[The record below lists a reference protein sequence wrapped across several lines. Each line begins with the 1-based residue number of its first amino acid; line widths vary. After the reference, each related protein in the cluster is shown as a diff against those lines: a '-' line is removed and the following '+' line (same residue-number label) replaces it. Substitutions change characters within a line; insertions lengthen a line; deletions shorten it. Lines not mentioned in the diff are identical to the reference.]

1 VPSTLIRARWQ
12 RGGGDVRLHTER
24 WQLGPLASLHP
35 LSLTRVGEI
44 SSGGQ
49 VNDRRVTILFAGVNG
64 DVETARSGLGDEAA
78 PVRSAALSALLR
90 CGALT
95 ADEVETALA
104 DPSPLVRRRVCELA
118 TSAPTGHFERLLDD
132 EVPEVVE
139 AAAFACGEQEIA
151 SAVDALARVATG
163 HSDPL
168 CRESAVAALG
178 VLGLP
183 GGLAAVLTA
192 TTDVAAV
199 RRRAVIALSNYEGED
214 VSQALELAL
223 GDRDWQV
230 RQAAED
236 VIGISR
242 TSTQ

>member
-1 VPSTLIRARWQ
+1 
-12 RGGGDVRLHTER
+12 VR
-24 WQLGPLASLHP
+24 
-35 LSLTRVGEI
+35 EI

-49 VNDRRVTILFAGVNG
+49 VNDRRVAILLAGVNG
-64 DVETARSGLGDEAA
+64 DVLTARSGLGDEAA
-78 PVRSAALSALLR
+78 SVRSAALSALLR
-90 CGALT
+90 CDALT
-95 ADEVETALA
+95 TDDVEAALA

-118 TSAPTGHFERLLDD
+118 TTSPTGHFERLLED

-151 SAVDALARVATG
+151 SAVGALARVATT
-163 HSDPL
+163 HTDPL

-178 VLGLP
+178 VLGSND
-183 GGLAAVLTA
+183 GLAAVLQA

-199 RRRAVIALSNYEGED
+199 RRRAVIALSNSESEE
-214 VSQALELAL
+214 VNQALQVAL
-223 GDRDWQV
+223 SDRDWQV

-236 VIGISR
+236 VIGINR

>member
-1 VPSTLIRARWQ
+1 VS
-12 RGGGDVRLHTER
+12 
-24 WQLGPLASLHP
+24 
-35 LSLTRVGEI
+35 EI
-44 SSGGQ
+44 SSGRQ
-49 VNDRRVTILFAGVNG
+49 ASDRRVAILLAGVSG
-64 DVETARSGLGDEAA
+64 DVETARSGLVDEAA
-78 PVRSAALSALLR
+78 SVRSAALSALLR
-90 CGALT
+90 LDALT
-95 ADEVETALA
+95 ALEVEAALA

-118 TSAPTGHFERLLDD
+118 TSSPTGHFERLLDD

-151 SAVDALARVATG
+151 AAVGALARVATS

-178 VLGLP
+178 VLGLDD
-183 GGLAAVLTA
+183 GLSAVLQA
-192 TTDVAAV
+192 TTDIAAV
-199 RRRAVIALSNYEGED
+199 RRRAVIALSNYEGKVVDE
-214 VSQALELAL
+214 ALTLAL

-236 VIGISR
+236 VVGINR

>member
-1 VPSTLIRARWQ
+1 VETVSPNDSTATSRS
-12 RGGGDVRLHTER
+12 E
-24 WQLGPLASLHP
+24 PLATRHA
-35 LSLTRVGEI
+35 LSLTRVKES

-49 VNDRRVTILFAGVNG
+49 VIDRRVAILLAGVNG
-64 DVETARSGLGDEAA
+64 DVETARSGLSDEA
-78 PVRSAALSALLR
+78 PSVRTAAISALLR
-90 CGALT
+90 CDALST
-95 ADEVETALA
+95 DDVEAALA
-104 DPSPLVRRRVCELA
+104 DESPLVRRRICELA
-118 TSAPTGHFERLLDD
+118 TSSPAGHFERLLDD

-151 SAVDALARVATG
+151 SAVDALARVSTT

-178 VLGLP
+178 VLGLED
-183 GGLAAVLTA
+183 GLAAVLQA

-199 RRRAVIALSNYEGED
+199 RRRAVIALSNYEGDD
-214 VSQALELAL
+214 VRQALQVAL

-236 VIGISR
+236 VIGINR

>member
-1 VPSTLIRARWQ
+1 
-12 RGGGDVRLHTER
+12 VR
-24 WQLGPLASLHP
+24 
-35 LSLTRVGEI
+35 EI

-49 VNDRRVTILFAGVNG
+49 VNDRRVAILLAGVNG
-64 DVETARSGLGDEAA
+64 DVLTARSGLGDEAA
-78 PVRSAALSALLR
+78 SVRSAALSALLR
-90 CGALT
+90 CDALT
-95 ADEVETALA
+95 TDDVEAALA

-118 TSAPTGHFERLLDD
+118 TTSPTGHFERLLED

-151 SAVDALARVATG
+151 SAVGALARVATT
-163 HSDPL
+163 HTDPL

-178 VLGLP
+178 VLGSND
-183 GGLAAVLTA
+183 GLAAVLQA

-199 RRRAVIALSNYEGED
+199 RRRAVIALSNYESEE
-214 VSQALELAL
+214 VNQALQVAL
-223 GDRDWQV
+223 SDRDWQV

-236 VIGISR
+236 VIGINR

>member
-1 VPSTLIRARWQ
+1 
-12 RGGGDVRLHTER
+12 VR
-24 WQLGPLASLHP
+24 
-35 LSLTRVGEI
+35 EI

-49 VNDRRVTILFAGVNG
+49 VNDRRVAVLLAGVNG
-64 DVETARSGLGDEAA
+64 DVETARSGLGDQAA
-78 PVRSAALSALLR
+78 SVRSAALSALLR
-90 CGALT
+90 CAALT
-95 ADEVETALA
+95 ADDVEAALA

-118 TSAPTGHFERLLDD
+118 TSSPTGHFERLLDD

-151 SAVDALARVATG
+151 AAVDALARVATS
-163 HSDPL
+163 HADPL

-178 VLGLP
+178 VLGLQA
-183 GGLAAVLTA
+183 GLAAVLQA
-192 TTDVAAV
+192 STDVAAV
-199 RRRAVIALSNYEGED
+199 RRRAVIALSNYEGEN
-214 VSQALELAL
+214 VSQALQLAL

-236 VIGISR
+236 VIGINR